1 MLDYARKMKLAASD
15 TARRIAL
22 KVVAGMITLIGAG
35 FLLAALWVWLADHL
49 GWGSLTA
56 SLVIGAAFMIIG
68 LLLLVGTG
76 RARHRPPSTDELREE
91 ISERL
96 GIATDVVLDRVT
108 GRAERAFDKVKETA
122 GDALDNAQNRAS
134 QLADLAGNR
143 MQSFVDTVTFKADR
157 AADSAEGKARELAQS
172 AGELAE
178 KAGLGAERRESI
190 GESLASGAAKVKS
203 SNLATLVPLIGA
215 VAIGITAASRFQSW
229 RRGDGDEFADDG
241 TEDLSE
247 NWDEGWMEAYP
258 PEDNH
263 R

>member
-96 GIATDVVLDRVT
+96 SIATDVVLDRVS
-108 GRAERAFDKVKETA
+108 GRAERAIDKVKETA
-122 GDALDNAQNRAS
+122 TGAFDQAQSRAS
-134 QLADLAGNR
+134 QFADAAGNR
-143 MQSFVDTVTFKADR
+143 VQSFVDTVTFKADR
-157 AADSAEGKARELAQS
+157 AAESAESKVQGLAQS
-172 AGELAE
+172 AEALAE
-178 KAGLGAERRESI
+178 KAGLTAERRENLSESI
-190 GESLASGAAKVKS
+190 ATGAAKVKS

-215 VAIGITAASRFQSW
+215 VALGITAASRFQSW
-229 RRGDGDEFADDG
+229 RHGDGEADEDWDDAD
-241 TEDLSE
+241 
-247 NWDEGWMEAYP
+247 WDDDYP
-258 PEDNH
+258 PEDELEDELA
-263 R
+263 